1 MTTHTTTHRLAVT
14 DDREATGWAGGL
26 VMFAGILMVVAGI
39 WHALAG
45 IAALVNDKLYIS
57 TPDYVYS
64 LDLTG
69 WGWAHLV
76 LGGLVALT
84 GGAVL
89 RGLMWGRIAG
99 IALVV
104 LSLVAN
110 FLFIPWYP
118 IWSLVIIALDV
129 AVIWALA
136 AWPQR
141 APEA

>member
-1 MTTHTTTHRLAVT
+1 MTTLT
-14 DDREATGWAGGL
+14 DDRTGL
-26 VMFAGILMVVAGI
+26 VAFAGILMVVAGV

-45 IAALVNDKLYIS
+45 IAALVNDHLYVT
-57 TPDYVYS
+57 TPNYVYA

-69 WGWAHLV
+69 WGWGHLV
-76 LGGLVALT
+76 LGVLVAVT
-84 GGAVL
+84 GAAILSGQSWARWV
-89 RGLMWGRIAG
+89 G

-136 AWPQR
+136 SWQSR
-141 APEA
+141 SYE